1 MNISNL
7 PQLARSSQMIK
18 RIWGANRITRFIRPN
33 SCKSRWEPTLVAGRM
48 TSRPKGQL
56 FQFHF
61 VRVAE
66 VSGLKANPFNASAQ
80 AVA

>member
-1 MNISNL
+1 
-7 PQLARSSQMIK
+7 
-18 RIWGANRITRFIRPN
+18 
-33 SCKSRWEPTLVAGRM
+33 M